1 MLPIKKQFDKKMI
14 PNIRSKYVHFNLTP
28 TIIYEPNDLAQD
40 LQQYRTNNFMQRKAD
55 AARFERLL
63 SPILSS
69 EHRTKI
75 WQKLHNK

>member
-75 WQKLHNK
+75 